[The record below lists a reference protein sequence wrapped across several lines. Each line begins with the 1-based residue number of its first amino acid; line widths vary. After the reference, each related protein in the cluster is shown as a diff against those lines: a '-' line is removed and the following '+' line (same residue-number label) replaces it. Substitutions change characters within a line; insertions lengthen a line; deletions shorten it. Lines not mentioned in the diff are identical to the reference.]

1 MDKELYN
8 SLRSRKM
15 LDILDGDTGFGI
27 ITIAPGVNVPIQMPY
42 LTARDITNLS
52 HAFGFA
58 AHYDTAAPARKAM
71 LDDLI
76 TCCIL
81 NERTP
86 ELLDTLF
93 SEEQFHNVLGY
104 VAEES
109 KDAAYQTLLNEIL
122 IQINHALEFDSC
134 ELVFR
139 DGHYLL
145 EGAGMEPKRT
155 ILSTISQDTVK
166 DTLVRAENDLSRG
179 EPENAVSKART
190 LTENALCY
198 AIEKAGG
205 TPENSKSIE
214 ALYSQ
219 FCGLYSPRTEPLTAV
234 LPALAQALSKTES
247 AAQNEM
253 GRLYL
258 DAAIMLSGFVLSEV
272 EAEQSL

>member
-1 MDKELYN
+1 
-8 SLRSRKM
+8 
-15 LDILDGDTGFGI
+15 
-27 ITIAPGVNVPIQMPY
+27 
-42 LTARDITNLS
+42 
-52 HAFGFA
+52 
-58 AHYDTAAPARKAM
+58 
-71 LDDLI
+71 
-76 TCCIL
+76 
-81 NERTP
+81 
-86 ELLDTLF
+86 
-93 SEEQFHNVLGY
+93 
-104 VAEES
+104 
-109 KDAAYQTLLNEIL
+109 
-122 IQINHALEFDSC
+122 
-134 ELVFR
+134 
-139 DGHYLL
+139 
-145 EGAGMEPKRT
+145 MEPKRT

-219 FCGLYSPRTEPLTAV
+219 FCGLYSPRTEPLTSV
-234 LPALAQALSKTES
+234 LPALAQALSKTETAS
-247 AAQNEM
+247 RNEM